1 MWSVYI
7 FSLELTSPSAV
18 SPPTVSV
25 SAVQP
30 QPYNGTYFN
39 LSCTIVLSL
48 RVDTAVNVTATWLKS
63 GIELTTN
70 DATCI
75 TVSDTQLIM
84 FNPPTYQ
91 TLLQFEPLGNN
102 PTDGGM
108 YVCEAT
114 VIPYPDAQF
123 VTNITVRDRYQLDVQ
138 GNSTVYIQ
146 CKS

>member
-1 MWSVYI
+1 
-7 FSLELTSPSAV
+7 
-18 SPPTVSV
+18 VSV

-39 LSCTIVLSL
+39 LSCTIVLNL
-48 RVDTAVNVTATWLKS
+48 TVDTAVNVTGTWLKS

-70 DATCI
+70 DTTCI
-75 TVSDTQLIM
+75 TVSDTQLVM
-84 FNPPTYQ
+84 YNPPKYQ

-102 PTDGGM
+102 PTDGGT

-123 VTNITVRDRYQLDVQ
+123 VTNTTARDRYQLDVQ
-138 GNSTVYIQ
+138 GNSTVYILF
-146 CKS
+146 KS